1 VAVGK
6 SGGGDVM
13 DLEDEASELNEN
25 NDAATQPI
33 ASFSNTVPASSFPLS
48 SNNTVSSLITSKN
61 ALNRDNS
68 PRCTNMGDRKKST
81 MMEVTVTI
89 LSLHGMVV
97 KAKNDN
103 RRENEVAE
111 TATVV
116 ASFLHDAKKVLLTHV
131 PSVPVSLLI
140 PAPLSRG
147 GDGSEKN
154 IILKPAVRWTAM
166 LSTFTFE
173 RLFVRDE
180 EEEGT
185 DDDLRRRFVPQT
197 CPINLSISVNNS
209 NMAALGKIDL
219 IINGEEN
226 GMTPMCV
233 PIVACKPKTS
243 GRILSVVSPMKKQ
256 ANKIRKN
263 MSIGKKRSHNNN
275 ERERSVRESNSEVYL
290 VGDEHVVDGKAA
302 DLLSM
307 PKLLPELAAGNGE
320 EEDTPYATNLLEETA
335 TPSSEKEMALSSK
348 MPLSS
353 REQGEMLSSEASSA
367 GVKKQGGLRKRGT
380 IGTGGGWGVRQT
392 VGGSIKTMEDKLR
405 ERQHHEGA
413 STPMIIK
420 GNDYNFGLDKSSML
434 CLSVSVSN
442 PFNNRKQQQSPPV
455 LTAVSATASS
465 STTDQVVTVKKG
477 GGDSDEDDEQSIT
490 CLSRT
495 YDSND
500 DNDSLL
506 SLEEQD
512 DYRYIL
518 QDYETRTLRQQL
530 LLVKHKN
537 TEMQLELDD
546 AHHAIDDKGRMVA
559 SLQEQNET
567 LRAELNQTTN
577 NAATLLNELNASKA
591 DSEILPFFESRVNE
605 LLNELKKR
613 DLEVLCLKEELD
625 ELRGHY
631 KDHLSVS
638 VEGLLWDHHDDQA
651 YDGTNNS
658 CYDCGDESGVA
669 VQERISAGLSSAAV
683 SSLLFGRKLA
693 KVIEEK
699 VVTRDKHDNFQDD
712 DDQADTSLKSPLK
725 KENFDLDSIC
735 DVGGVEKAV
744 GPLLPSLL
752 PERTGIKEAGDDNN
766 KSSEGGGVSS
776 LEKEVTR
783 TPSENLPP
791 LKREWSERQMML
803 SKTAIEDNDVTKSG
817 VGGGPGG
824 GGWGVRRLGASLM
837 TMEEKMRERQQLF
850 REQQQRALA
859 EQQRQVELE
868 RLNAA
873 PGLGGVLRSRM
884 SNKSDHAERQ
894 QTDLKDEEVKT
905 EKTRSLIPPFA
916 VEALIEDNESTAV
929 ETHPIISCKDVEE

>member
-1 VAVGK
+1 
-6 SGGGDVM
+6 
-13 DLEDEASELNEN
+13 
-25 NDAATQPI
+25 
-33 ASFSNTVPASSFPLS
+33 
-48 SNNTVSSLITSKN
+48 
-61 ALNRDNS
+61 
-68 PRCTNMGDRKKST
+68 
-81 MMEVTVTI
+81 
-89 LSLHGMVV
+89 
-97 KAKNDN
+97 
-103 RRENEVAE
+103 
-111 TATVV
+111 
-116 ASFLHDAKKVLLTHV
+116 
-131 PSVPVSLLI
+131 
-140 PAPLSRG
+140 
-147 GDGSEKN
+147 
-154 IILKPAVRWTAM
+154 M

-180 EEEGT
+180 EEEGK

-233 PIVACKPKTS
+233 PIVACKPKKS
-243 GRILSVVSPMKKQ
+243 GRIVSVVSPVKKQ

-275 ERERSVRESNSEVYL
+275 KRERSVGESNSEVYL

-302 DLLSM
+302 DILSV
-307 PKLLPELAAGNGE
+307 PKLLPELAVGNGE
-320 EEDTPYATNLLEETA
+320 EEDTPYANIILEERA
-335 TPSSEKEMALSSK
+335 TPSSKKEMALSSK
-348 MPLSS
+348 MLLSS
-353 REQGEMLSSEASSA
+353 REQGEMLSSEASSVGA
-367 GVKKQGGLRKRGT
+367 KKQGGLRKRGT
-380 IGTGGGWGVRQT
+380 IGTSGGWGVRRT
-392 VGGSIKTMEDKLR
+392 VGSSIKTMEDKSR

-413 STPMIIK
+413 LTPMIIK
-420 GNDYNFGLDKSSML
+420 GNDYNFGLDKNSML

-442 PFNNRKQQQSPPV
+442 PFNNRKQPQTPPV
-455 LTAVSATASS
+455 LTAVSAAASS
-465 STTDQVVTVKKG
+465 STTDQVVTANKR
-477 GGDSDEDDEQSIT
+477 GGDSDEDDEQIIE

-500 DNDSLL
+500 DDDSLL

-512 DYRYIL
+512 DYRTYIL

-530 LLVKHKN
+530 LLVKHTN
-537 TEMQLELDD
+537 TELQLELDD

-577 NAATLLNELNASKA
+577 NAETLLNELNASKA
-591 DSEILPFFESRVNE
+591 ESEMLPFFESRVDE

-613 DLEVLCLKEELD
+613 DLEVRCLKEELD

-631 KDHLSVS
+631 KEHLSVS
-638 VEGLLWDHHDDQA
+638 VEGLLWDHNDDQA
-651 YDGTNNS
+651 HDETNNS
-658 CYDCGDESGVA
+658 CYDCGDESGDA

-699 VVTRDKHDNFQDD
+699 VVTREIKDDKHETLQDD

-725 KENFDLDSIC
+725 KEHYDLDSIC
-735 DVGGVEKAV
+735 DDGGVEKAV
-744 GPLLPSLL
+744 DPSLTSLL
-752 PERTGIKEAGDDNN
+752 PEWTGIKEVGDDNN
-766 KSSEGGGVSS
+766 MSSERRGVSS
-776 LEKEVTR
+776 LEKEMTR
-783 TPSENLPP
+783 TPSENLSP
-791 LKREWSERQMML
+791 LKREWSERQTML
-803 SKTAIEDNDVTKSG
+803 SKTARGDNDVTKSG

-850 REQQQRALA
+850 REQQLRALA

-873 PGLGGVLRSRM
+873 PGLGGVLMSRI
-884 SNKSDHAERQ
+884 SSKSDHVERQ
-894 QTDLKDEEVKT
+894 QTVSETILDSSGLDLKDEEVKT
-905 EKTRSLIPPFA
+905 EKQDL
-916 VEALIEDNESTAV
+916 
-929 ETHPIISCKDVEE
+929 